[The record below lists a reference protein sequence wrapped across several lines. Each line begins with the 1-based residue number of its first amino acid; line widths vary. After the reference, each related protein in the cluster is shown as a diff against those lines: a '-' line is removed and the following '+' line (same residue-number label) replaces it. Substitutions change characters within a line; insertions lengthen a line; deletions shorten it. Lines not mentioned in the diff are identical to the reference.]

1 MALSVVVDVG
11 GSPVGTVA
19 IGSLSELPEVL
30 DHV

>member
-11 GSPVGTVA
+11 ESPVDIVV